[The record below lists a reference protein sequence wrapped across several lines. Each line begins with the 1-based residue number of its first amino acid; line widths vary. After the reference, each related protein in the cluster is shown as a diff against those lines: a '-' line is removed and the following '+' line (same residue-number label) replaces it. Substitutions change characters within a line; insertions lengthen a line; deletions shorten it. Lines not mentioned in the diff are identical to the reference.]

1 MSINITE
8 RNIEILKI
16 IVEEYL
22 QTGEVLGSKL
32 LLRKYNLGVSPATVR
47 NDMAKLENL
56 ELVYQ
61 PYNSAW
67 RLPTSKGLRAFVNY
81 LMKQTPDYFLQSE
94 SLNIWNEDIKKLS
107 DFTHKVTFE
116 LAKNT
121 KEIAF
126 FIVPEKHIWQYSWV
140 ASFLKRNHKNLWDSI
155 YSIIQILEDKF
166 NFIKF
171 IESFPIWEWVNV
183 FIWEENI
190 LPYLKDYTII
200 LKPLNIDWNIA
211 YIWLIWGLKMN
222 YSFNIS
228 AVRWI
233 I

>member
-1 MSINITE
+1 MAPLTQ
-8 RNIEILKI
+8 RNIDILKI

-22 QTGEVLGSKL
+22 ETWEVLGSKL
-32 LLRKYNLGVSPATVR
+32 LLQKYDLWVSSATVR
-47 NDMAKLENL
+47 GDMAKLETL

-61 PYNSAW
+61 PYNSAG

-81 LMKQTPDYFLQSE
+81 LMESSPDYFLQQN
-94 SLNIWNEDIKKLS
+94 NITLWEEKIEKLS
-107 DFTHKVTFE
+107 DFTHKISYE

-121 KEIAF
+121 WEISF
-126 FIVPEKHIWQYSWV
+126 FLIPEKHIVWYSWIGN
-140 ASFLKRNHKNLWDSI
+140 FLEKNHKRLWDSI
-155 YSIIQILEDKF
+155 FSIIKMLEDKF
-166 NFIKF
+166 NFSNF
-171 IESFPIWEWVNV
+171 IENFPITEGINL

-200 LKPLNIDWNIA
+200 LKQVNIDGKIW
-211 YIWLIWGLKMN
+211 YVWLIWSLKMN

-228 AVRWI
+228 AVRGI

>member
-1 MSINITE
+1 MANLTE

-16 IVEEYL
+16 IIEEYIK
-22 QTGEVLGSKL
+22 TGDILWSKL
-32 LLRKYNLGVSPATVR
+32 LLKKYNLWVSSATVR
-47 NDMAKLENL
+47 NDMAALETL

-61 PYNSAW
+61 PYNSAG
-67 RLPTSKGLRAFVNY
+67 RLPTAKWLRAFVNY
-81 LMKQTPDYFLQSE
+81 MMQQTPEYFLEERNSGFKAE
-94 SLNIWNEDIKKLS
+94 SIREFS
-107 DFTHKVTFE
+107 DFVHNIVYN

-126 FIVPEKHIWQYSWV
+126 FVHPDKHVCEYSGV
-140 ASFLKRNHKNLWDSI
+140 STFLERNHKRLWDDTFMLLKM
-155 YSIIQILEDKF
+155 LEDKP
-166 NFIKF
+166 NFSEF
-171 IESFPIWEWVNV
+171 ISGFPIKSGVNI

-200 LKPLNIDWNIA
+200 LKPLEIDDAIW
-211 YIWLIWGLKMN
+211 YIGIIWGLKMN

-228 AVRWI
+228 AVKGI

>member
-1 MSINITE
+1 MSQLTP

-22 QTGEVLGSKL
+22 QTWDVLGSKQL
-32 LLRKYNLGVSPATVR
+32 LQKYDLWVSSATVR
-47 NDMAKLENL
+47 WDMAKLEAL

-67 RLPTSKGLRAFVNY
+67 RLPSSKGLRAFVNY
-81 LMKQTPDYFLQSE
+81 LMESSPDHFLRE
-94 SLNIWNEDIKKLS
+94 SNIALWEEKIEKLS
-107 DFTHKVTFE
+107 DFTYKICSTLSE
-116 LAKNT
+116 NT
-121 KEIAF
+121 WDIAF
-126 FIVPEKHIWQYSWV
+126 FIVPDKHISQFSW
-140 ASFLKRNHKNLWDSI
+140 AWAFLENHHKRLWDSI
-155 YSIIQILEDKF
+155 FSIIKMLEDKF
-166 NFIKF
+166 NFSKF
-171 IESFPIWEWVNV
+171 ITSFPLNNWINL

-190 LPYLKDYTII
+190 LPFLNDYTII
-200 LKPLNIDWNIA
+200 LKQVNIDGNIW
-211 YIWLIWGLKMN
+211 YIWIIWSLKMN